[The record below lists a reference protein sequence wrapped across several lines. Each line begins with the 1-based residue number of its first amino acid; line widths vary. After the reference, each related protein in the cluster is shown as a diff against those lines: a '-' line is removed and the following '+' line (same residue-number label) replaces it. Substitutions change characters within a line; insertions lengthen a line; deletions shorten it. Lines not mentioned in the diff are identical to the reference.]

1 MSILMPIIRDFGVES
16 RCGMEG
22 LGRAADATAFHD
34 DNDVLT
40 LAHFPEIMMER
51 GEGGLGVYHGSFDRL
66 VVIVGTSVD
75 FKSV

>member
-1 MSILMPIIRDFGVES
+1 MAKMGLVCMLAYSSSTAVYIR
-16 RCGMEG
+16 EG
-22 LGRAADATAFHD
+22 LLAYSSGTR
-34 DNDVLT
+34 NDVLT